1 MNSFE
6 ATLNKEG
13 MRAVAKYLQAILKEV
28 QELRTEVAEIKRRSK
43 DTSDTISPRYTIT
56 SGSTVGT
63 SIVGKKEEPKQ

>member
-28 QELRTEVAEIKRRSK
+28 QDLRTEVAEIKRRS
-43 DTSDTISPRYTIT
+43 SNVSGGIT
-56 SGSTVGT
+56 VTANGSGGAT
-63 SIVGKKEEPKQ
+63 KKEEPKE